1 MRRIVFALMALF
13 LVGPVLAVQPL
24 AAEAAPANPVET
36 STTCGEIGAHTGRL
50 YRAMFGRPADR
61 AGLLYWVGQRYRGQ
75 SGEQVAYWMGQG
87 AEFHALYDRLD
98 DGGFV
103 DTVYRNLLGRAPDAA
118 GRGYWGQMVI
128 THGRYN
134 VLSWMVGTPEFA
146 QVWPYAPPPLCP
158 IAAQMGLVE
167 ARPGIWVGRS
177 GETVTV
183 VADRSLVDFR
193 ATSGGRSFAPSVAGD
208 VVVNANWFSLAGDP
222 IAPLVSGGRAAGG
235 PDISERGQI
244 VSWRPGCGGHDAA
257 LLEHVWTW
265 RIFTPDACTADA
277 VSGVSLIH
285 KGRRADAYPGVN
297 LTSGPTNLDP
307 SHSFLGFN
315 DQVIVAISSHQLPA
329 SHLADY
335 ALSLGVTEGV
345 MLDGGS
351 STQVK
356 TPLTTLVTGRPVPA
370 FAVLDSRAR

>member
-1 MRRIVFALMALF
+1 MRRILCALVALF
-13 LVGPVLAVQPL
+13 LAAQALAVRPL
-24 AAEAAPANPVET
+24 AAGAAQTNPVET
-36 STTCGEIGAHTGRL
+36 STTCSGIGAHTGRL
-50 YRAMFGRPADR
+50 YRAMFGRPADQ

-87 AEFHALYDRLD
+87 PEFHALYDRLD
-98 DGGFV
+98 DGSFV
-103 DTVYRNLLGRAPDAA
+103 DVVYHNLLGRTPDQA
-118 GRGYWGQMVI
+118 GRAYWGQMVI
-128 THGRYN
+128 IHGRYN
-134 VLSWMVGTPEFA
+134 VLSWMVATPEFA
-146 QVWPYAPPPLCP
+146 QVWPYATPPLCP
-158 IAAQMGLVE
+158 ITAQMGLSE

-177 GETVTV
+177 GDTVTV

-193 ATSGGRSFAPSVAGD
+193 AAGGGRTFAPSVAGD
-208 VVVNANWFSLAGDP
+208 VVVNANWFSAGGP
-222 IAPLVSGGRAAGG
+222 IAPLVTGGRPGGG

-257 LLEHVWTW
+257 LMEHVWTW

-277 VSGVSLIH
+277 VSGISLVH
-285 KGRRADAYPGVN
+285 KGVRADAYPGVN
-297 LTSGPTNLDP
+297 LTSGPTNTDQ

-315 DQVIVAISSHQLPA
+315 DRVIVVIASHQLSA
-329 SHLADY
+329 SQLADY

-351 STQVK
+351 STQIK
-356 TPLTTLVTGRPVPA
+356 TPFTTLGTGRPVPA

>member
-1 MRRIVFALMALF
+1 MRRIVFALIGLF
-13 LVGPVLAVQPL
+13 LVVQPL
-24 AAEAAPANPVET
+24 TAQRQAAGAQTNPVET
-36 STTCGEIGAHTGRL
+36 SITCGEIGAHTGRL

-75 SGEQVAYWMGQG
+75 SGEQVAYWMSQG

-98 DGGFV
+98 DGSFV
-103 DTVYRNLLGRAPDAA
+103 DAVYRNLLGRDPDPP
-118 GRGYWGQMVI
+118 GRAYWGHMVI
-128 THGRYN
+128 THGRAN
-134 VLSWMVGTPEFA
+134 VLSWMVGLPELA
-146 QVWPYAPPPLCP
+146 RVWPYATPPLCP
-158 IAAQMGLVE
+158 IADQMGLAE

-193 ATSGGRSFAPSVAGD
+193 AAGGGRSSAAAVAGD
-208 VVVNANWFSLAGDP
+208 VVVNANWFSVRGP
-222 IAPLVSGGRAAGG
+222 IAPFVAQGRLGGG

-244 VSWRPGCGGHDAA
+244 VSWRPGCGGHDGA

-277 VSGVSLIH
+277 VSGISLIH
-285 KGRRADAYPGVN
+285 KGVRADAYPGVN
-297 LTSGPTNLDP
+297 LTAGPTNTDP

-315 DQVIVAISSHQLPA
+315 DRVFVVISTHQLSA
-329 SHLADY
+329 SRLADY

-345 MLDGGS
+345 MLDGGT
-351 STQVK
+351 STQIK
-356 TPLTTLVTGRPVPA
+356 TPLTAFSTGRPVPA
-370 FAVLDSRAR
+370 FAVLHSQAR

>member
-1 MRRIVFALMALF
+1 MRRILFALVALF
-13 LVGPVLAVQPL
+13 LAVQPL
-24 AAEAAPANPVET
+24 AAGAQTNPVEM
-36 STTCGEIGAHTGRL
+36 STTCSEIGAHTGRL

-87 AEFHALYDRLD
+87 AEFHAIYDRLD
-98 DGGFV
+98 DGSFV
-103 DTVYRNLLGRAPDAA
+103 DAVYRNLLGRAADPA
-118 GRGYWGQMVI
+118 GRAYWGEMVI

-134 VLSWMVGTPEFA
+134 VLSWMVATPEFA
-146 QVWPYAPPPLCP
+146 RVWPYVTPPLCP
-158 IAAQMGLVE
+158 IAAQIGLAE

-193 ATSGGRSFAPSVAGD
+193 AASGGATYATGVPGD
-208 VVVNANWFSLAGDP
+208 VVVNANWFSPAGP
-222 IAPLVSGGRAAGG
+222 VAPLVTNGRPGGG
-235 PDISERGQI
+235 PDINERGQI
-244 VSWRPGCGGHDAA
+244 VAWRPGCGGHDAA

-265 RIFTPDACTADA
+265 RIFTPDACTLEA
-277 VSGVSLIH
+277 VSGISLIH
-285 KGRRADAYPGVN
+285 KGVRADAYPGVN
-297 LTSGPTNLDP
+297 LVSGPTNADT

-315 DQVIVAISSHQLPA
+315 DRVIVVISSHQLSA
-329 SHLADY
+329 SRLADY

-356 TPLTTLVTGRPVPA
+356 TPFTALSTGRPVPA
-370 FAVLDSRAR
+370 FAILDSKAR

>member
-1 MRRIVFALMALF
+1 MRRIVFAL
-13 LVGPVLAVQPL
+13 VVVLLLTVEPRAVD
-24 AAEAAPANPVET
+24 ASPANPVET
-36 STTCGEIGAHTGRL
+36 STTCSEIGAHTGRL

-61 AGLLYWVGQRYRGQ
+61 PGLLYWVGQRVRGQ

-87 AEFHALYDRLD
+87 AEFRVLYDGLD

-103 DTVYRNLLGRAPDAA
+103 DTVYRNLLGRAPDPA
-118 GRGYWGQMVI
+118 GQRYWGEMVI

-146 QVWPYAPPPLCP
+146 LVWPYATPPLCP
-158 IAAQMGLVE
+158 IAAQMGLSE
-167 ARPGIWVGRS
+167 ARPGIWVGRA

-183 VADRSLVDFR
+183 VADRALVDFR
-193 ATSGGRSFAPSVAGD
+193 ATAGAPTFATAVPGD
-208 VVVNANWFSLAGDP
+208 VVVNANWFSAAGP
-222 IAPLVSGGRAAGG
+222 VAPLVTGSRAAGG
-235 PDISERGQI
+235 PDITERGQI
-244 VSWRPGCGGHDAA
+244 VTWRRGCGGHDGA
-257 LLEHVWTW
+257 LLEHIWMW

-285 KGRRADAYPGVN
+285 KGVRADAYPGVD
-297 LTSGPTNLDP
+297 LTSGPTNADL

-315 DQVIVAISSHQLPA
+315 DTVIVVISSRQLPSA
-329 SHLADY
+329 RLADY

-351 STQVK
+351 STQIR
-356 TPLTTLVTGRPVPA
+356 TPFTVLSTGRPVPA

>member
-1 MRRIVFALMALF
+1 MFTLVAALLVT
-13 LVGPVLAVQPL
+13 VGPLP
-24 AAEAAPANPVET
+24 AEAARVNPVET
-36 STTCGEIGAHTGRL
+36 STTCSEIGAHTGRL

-61 AGLLYWVGQRYRGQ
+61 PGLLYWVGQRYRGQ

-87 AEFHALYDRLD
+87 AEFHALYDGLD
-98 DGGFV
+98 DGSFV
-103 DTVYRNLLGRAPDAA
+103 AIVYRNLLGRAPDRA
-118 GRGYWGQMVI
+118 GQRYWGEMVI

-146 QVWPYAPPPLCP
+146 LVWPYATPPLCP
-158 IAAQMGLVE
+158 ITAQMGLSE

-177 GETVTV
+177 GDTVTV
-183 VADRSLVDFR
+183 VADRALVDFR
-193 ATSGGRSFAPSVAGD
+193 ATAGPPTFATGVPGD
-208 VVVNANWFSLAGDP
+208 VVVNANWFTVSGP
-222 IAPLVSGGRAAGG
+222 IAPLVAGGRAVGG

-244 VSWRPGCGGHDAA
+244 VSWRPGCGGHDGA

-285 KGRRADAYPGVN
+285 KGVRADAYPGVD
-297 LTSGPTNLDP
+297 LTSGPTNADP

-315 DQVIVAISSHQLPA
+315 DNVIVVIASHQLPA
-329 SHLADY
+329 RHLADY

-345 MLDGGS
+345 MLDGGT
-351 STQVK
+351 STQIR
-356 TPLTTLVTGRPVPA
+356 TPFTTLSTDRPVPA